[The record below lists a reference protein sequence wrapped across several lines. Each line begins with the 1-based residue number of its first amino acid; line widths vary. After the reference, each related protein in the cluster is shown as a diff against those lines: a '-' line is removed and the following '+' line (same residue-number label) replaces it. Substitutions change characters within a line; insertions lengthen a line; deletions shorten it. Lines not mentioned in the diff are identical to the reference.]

1 MKQGWNI
8 LKLSDACTLTMGQSP
23 ISESYNTDGDGL
35 PFFQGCSDFGKINPT
50 IRTYCNAPTKIAEAN
65 DVLMSVRAPIGTL
78 NIANVKCCIGRG
90 LASFRATSRTTNS
103 YLYYFLKHSRTKLES
118 LGTGSTFK
126 AIGKD
131 ALSKFPI
138 PVPPIEEQ
146 KAICSLLDKL
156 NQVIEAK
163 KEQITELDKLA
174 QSLFYSMFGD
184 PITNENN
191 FPIAKLGDVCENLHG
206 IWKGK
211 KTKLVNVGVIRNANF
226 TKDFKLDYSKIEYI
240 DVDADA
246 FAKRYLQNGDLIVE
260 KSGGTNKQPV
270 GRAILYEGKN
280 GVYSFSNFTMVLRI
294 KHNDIINSKYLY
306 YTLKLLYLMGI
317 TRQMQT
323 QTTGLRNLI
332 LDRYLSLQISLPPME
347 EQKRFA
353 EKIEK
358 IEELKVKAKKQIED
372 IKEMLNYS
380 MDKYFG

>member
-103 YLYYFLKHSRTKLES
+103 YLYYFLKYSRTKLES

-146 KAICSLLDKL
+146 KAICSLLDKM
-156 NQVIEAK
+156 NRVIEAK
-163 KEQITELDKLA
+163 KEQLKELDNLA
-174 QSLFYSMFGD
+174 QAMFYEMFGD
-184 PITNENN
+184 VIINDRGWGVRKWNDCLTIFNGRNQKQVENVNGQYPIC
-191 FPIAKLGDVCENLHG
+191 G
-206 IWKGK
+206 
-211 KTKLVNVGVIRNANF
+211 
-226 TKDFKLDYSKIEYI
+226 
-240 DVDADA
+240 
-246 FAKRYLQNGDLIVE
+246 
-260 KSGGTNKQPV
+260 SGGVMGRANQYITPENSVIV
-270 GRAILYEGKN
+270 GRKGNINKPILMREKFWNVDTAFGIHPNGKELL
-280 GVYSFSNFTMVLRI
+280 V
-294 KHNDIINSKYLY
+294 DYLY
-306 YTLKLLYLMGI
+306 YFCVLFDFEQLNKAVTIPSLTKTDLLGLDMPVPPLTL
-317 TRQMQT
+317 QQ
-323 QTTGLRNLI
+323 
-332 LDRYLSLQISLPPME
+332 S
-347 EQKRFA
+347 FA
-353 EKIEK
+353 EKVEAIERQK
-358 IEELKVKAKKQIED
+358 ELINQSIKDVQTLFDAK
-372 IKEMLNYS
+372 
-380 MDKYFG
+380 MDYYFGD

>member
-1 MKQGWNI
+1 MTIKKIMGGEKSYKPFEDCLEKIKKPKELKVTEFKPFGSIPIISQEINFISGYTNDENFRFCAPRDLVIFGDHTRVLKYIDFDFAVGADGVKI
-8 LKLSDACTLTMGQSP
+8 LVPKSFLS
-23 ISESYNTDGDGL
+23 
-35 PFFQGCSDFGKINPT
+35 
-50 IRTYCNAPTKIAEAN
+50 
-65 DVLMSVRAPIGTL
+65 
-78 NIANVKCCIGRG
+78 VKY
-90 LASFRATSRTTNS
+90 F
-103 YLYYFLKHSRTKLES
+103 YYFLKWCNVDNLGYSRHYKLLKEI
-118 LGTGSTFK
+118 K
-126 AIGKD
+126 VY
-131 ALSKFPI
+131 
-138 PVPPIEEQ
+138 VPPMEVQEEIV
-146 KAICSLLDKL
+146 K
-156 NQVIEAK
+156 
-163 KEQITELDKLA
+163 ELDLINRLLEIKQEEIKQLDLLS
-174 QSLFYSMFGD
+174 QSIFYSMFGD